1 MKDYYKILGLRENA
15 SEEEIR
21 ARWIKLM
28 RKFHPDQQIG
38 RKGKDERVREINEAY
53 DTLKH
58 SSTRVKYD
66 LERAYGRK
74 KGRSYTKKLVIPMSL
89 VIIPLILGSIYLY
102 MKMPRVSSPL
112 KRGPLEGMNQTNQM
126 NETSQINQT
135 NQTNQTNET
144 NKTNQT
150 SQTNQISQTNET
162 NQIAS
167 KKVEKVVPQEM
178 VKVVPPLIEPPLASP
193 LRAGGELRPK
203 EKQSAQAVSR
213 SEVPGEIAKVVP
225 QEVNKEASISPPS
238 ASGEELRS
246 RERPSTQTILKSE
259 IPVPA
264 EKVVP
269 KETSKVVPQEMA
281 KIAPQ
286 TDQIR
291 PEGSAMLRPRDS
303 IDGTTP
309 KRIDSVDAKDAI
321 DSTMQLTEKRSGARD
336 AKSQGTQLTQPPDG
350 PSDRISAKSLIAKE
364 EEVRRFFATYIERYI
379 QKDLDGFLSTFSP
392 KAVQNQKERVDEI
405 RKIYASF
412 FNQSQQIDYQLQDMK
427 IEIYQNIVEV
437 KAHYEVDQTLK
448 KRGEK
453 KIWRGPIRWTL
464 VKEQGTLKIIS
475 IDYVHQ
481 KDS

>member
-28 RKFHPDQQIG
+28 RKFHPDQRIG

-53 DTLKH
+53 DALKH

-74 KGRSYTKKLVIPMSL
+74 KGRFYTKKLVIPLSL

-102 MKMPRVSSPL
+102 VKMPQVPSLS
-112 KRGPLEGMNQTNQM
+112 KRITQSE
-126 NETSQINQT
+126 T
-135 NQTNQTNET
+135 NQTNLSREMR
-144 NKTNQT
+144 
-150 SQTNQISQTNET
+150 SVFHWDETNET

-178 VKVVPPLIEPPLASP
+178 VQIVPPIIEPPLGSP
-193 LRAGGELRPK
+193 IRAEGELRPK

-213 SEVPGEIAKVVP
+213 SEVAGEIAKVVP
-225 QEVNKEASISPPS
+225 KKVERKASIPSSS

-246 RERPSTQTILKSE
+246 REKPSTQTILQSE
-259 IPVPA
+259 MPVA
-264 EKVVP
+264 TEKVVP
-269 KETSKVVPQEMA
+269 KEMGKVVPQE
-281 KIAPQ
+281 IARIVPQ
-286 TDQIR
+286 TDETH
-291 PEGSAMLRPRDS
+291 PKDSAALGSRDS

-309 KRIDSVDAKDAI
+309 KRIDSVDAKDAM
-321 DSTMQLTEKRSGARD
+321 DSTMQLTQKRSDARD

-379 QKDLDGFLSTFSP
+379 QKDLDGFLSTFSS
-392 KAVQNQKERVDEI
+392 KAVQNQKEKFDEI
-405 RKIYASF
+405 RKIYAGF
-412 FNQSQQIDYQLQDMK
+412 FDQSQKIHYQLEDMK

-437 KAHYEVDQTLK
+437 KARYEVDQTLK
-448 KRGEK
+448 KREEK
-453 KIWRGPIRWTL
+453 KVWRGPIRWTL